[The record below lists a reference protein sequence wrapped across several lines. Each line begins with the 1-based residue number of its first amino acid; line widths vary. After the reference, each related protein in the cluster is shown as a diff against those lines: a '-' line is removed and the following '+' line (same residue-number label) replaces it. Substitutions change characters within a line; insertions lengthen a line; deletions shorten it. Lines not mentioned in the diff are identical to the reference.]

1 MKTPRLTIAFVALF
15 AAFFL
20 ALNASDAA
28 DFDVD
33 SWPDDGFPLVY
44 AKDAPAFDAIWSALV
59 SDPDASTP
67 FGDALWFQLS
77 RKDQRKAWRGKT
89 LTVKGRLLRAVFVR
103 TSAPDAE
110 KVDGYYDVWILPPD
124 SKRDPLRVIA
134 KRAPVDFKPDDKLEN
149 ETPYAPDVKYRDE
162 AFQATAVYYR
172 ATAYDAGDDFYG
184 VPTLVSL
191 DFQTT
196 SSTQ

>member
-1 MKTPRLTIAFVALF
+1 MKTPRLTTALVALF

-28 DFDVD
+28 DFNVD

-59 SDPDASTP
+59 SDPDASKS
-67 FGDALWFQLS
+67 FGDAIWFQLS
-77 RKDQRKAWRGKT
+77 RKGQRKSCQGKT

-103 TSAPDAE
+103 TSPPDAE

-134 KRAPVDFKPDDKLEN
+134 KRAPLEFTTDDKLEN
-149 ETPYAPDVKYRDE
+149 ETP
-162 AFQATAVYYR
+162 
-172 ATAYDAGDDFYG
+172 
-184 VPTLVSL
+184 
-191 DFQTT
+191 
-196 SSTQ
+196 